1 MISYDFYQRQGGKLE
16 QNKFN
21 DLLPFST
28 KILKSTILKM
38 IPYWKF
44 YKIQL
49 SDFNDELVAIIDHI
63 DSLGG
68 QNFMANQENFLKEV
82 KTSGFSYNF
91 GDVRSENAFWHGLP
105 INQTVVAE
113 IRQKLRSGGFVSC
126 VM

>member
-1 MISYDFYQRQGGKLE
+1 MISYDFYKKQGGKLE
-16 QNKFN
+16 QDKFN

-91 GDVRSENAFWHGLP
+91 GDVRSENSFWHGLP

-126 VM
+126 AI